1 MLPKR
6 RNILIALL
14 LLAVCAGIAA
24 VAVPRLFP
32 GLGRRS
38 IAFVHAWPGKA
49 ESGLTVSRTTVST
62 LADGARLLLDRDGVW
77 IAWYRLAGRGG
88 DPPAETA
95 PEIETGDQV
104 LLLRH
109 AAESGDKKVFEQ
121 CLAWLTDHRTDG
133 SGRLVDS
140 AGSPATNQVT
150 LDALRAM
157 AEGYSAWGG
166 RDLAASI
173 RSLSDALLASGG
185 ILGVPADARVTLP
198 GPTPTPP
205 WVGTPEQ
212 QGGGT
217 SAPSQPVSS
226 SGERAYCALA
236 GLDLYTMRLL
246 SAVDA
251 RWSAAADA
259 TLAALQGAFAGDTFP
274 LYLAGADPE
283 TGSPVPYAGDTA
295 TIDTLQTLL
304 TVLHLCEAGEQR
316 AESIAWIRRT
326 LYNEGAIAR
335 SYWIVS
341 GEPSDLEED
350 PAVYAVA
357 ARIARVLRDPE
368 LYQLATDRL
377 QWHIADLRTSQA
389 YGTVFRETQE
399 GRIEVYAADNAWA
412 LLAME

>member
-1 MLPKR
+1 MLPRR

-32 GLGRRS
+32 GIGRRE
-38 IAFVHAWPGKA
+38 IAFDHTWPGKA
-49 ESGLTVSRTTVST
+49 EAGLTVSRTTVSA
-62 LADGARLLLDRDGVW
+62 LADGAGALLDRDGVW
-77 IAWYRLAGRGG
+77 IAWHRLPGRGG

-104 LLLRH
+104 LLLRR
-109 AAESGDKKVFEQ
+109 AAETGDRKTFEQ
-121 CLAWLTDHRTDG
+121 CFAWLSGHRTDD
-133 SGRLVDS
+133 SGRLVD
-140 AGSPATNQVT
+140 AEGWPAENQVA

-166 RDLAASI
+166 RDLAAAI

-185 ILGVPADARVTLP
+185 TLGVPADARVALP
-198 GPTPTPP
+198 GPTPTPS
-205 WVGTPEQ
+205 WVGTPERE
-212 QGGGT
+212 GEGTVAPTETGT
-217 SAPSQPVSS
+217 S
-226 SGERAYCALA
+226 SGARAYCALA

-251 RWSAAADA
+251 RWNAAADA
-259 TLAALQGAFAGDTFP
+259 ALAAIQGAYAGDTLP
-274 LYLAGADPE
+274 LYLAGADPA

-316 AESIAWIRRT
+316 PESIAWIRRT

-335 SYWIVS
+335 AYRIVS
-341 GEPSDLEED
+341 GEPSDTAED

-368 LYQLATDRL
+368 LYRLATDRL
-377 QWHIADLRTSQA
+377 RWHIADLRTSQA
-389 YGTVFRETQE
+389 YGTVFRETAE
-399 GRIEVYAADNAWA
+399 GRIEVRAADNAWA

>member
-32 GLGRRS
+32 GLGRRDV
-38 IAFVHAWPGKA
+38 AFEHTWPGKA
-49 ESGLTVSRTTVST
+49 ESGLTVSRTTVAALSES
-62 LADGARLLLDRDGVW
+62 ARALLERDGVW
-77 IAWYRLAGRGG
+77 IAWHLLAGRGD

-95 PEIETGDQV
+95 REIDTGDQV

-109 AAESGDKKVFEQ
+109 AVETGDRKGFERQ
-121 CLAWLTDHRTDG
+121 LAWLLAYRTDG
-133 SGRLVDS
+133 DGRLVDFD
-140 AGSPATNQVT
+140 GSPATNQIT

-166 RDLAASI
+166 RDLAAAI
-173 RSLSDALLASGG
+173 RSLSDALLEAGG
-185 ILGVPADARVTLP
+185 ALGVPADARVELP

-205 WVGTPEQ
+205 WVGTPDRE
-212 QGGGT
+212 GGGSSTPSEPGT
-217 SAPSQPVSS
+217 SA
-226 SGERAYCALA
+226 GARAYCALA

-251 RWSAAADA
+251 RWNAAADA
-259 TLAALQGAFAGDTFP
+259 ALAAIRGAYAGDTFP
-274 LYLAGADPE
+274 LYLAGADPS

-295 TIDTLQTLL
+295 TIDTLQSLL

-335 SYWIVS
+335 AYRIVS
-341 GEPSDLEED
+341 GEPSDTAED

-357 ARIARVLRDPE
+357 ARIARVLHDPE
-368 LYQLATDRL
+368 LYRLATDRL
-377 QWHIADLRTSQA
+377 RWHIADLRTSQA
-389 YGTVFRETQE
+389 YGTVFRETEE
-399 GRIEVYAADNAWA
+399 GRIEVRAADNAWA